1 MIENHLAGLEK
12 AIEIA
17 GTQAE
22 LARRIS
28 RPERPIKQQHVW
40 NWLNRDEKVPAE
52 VVLDIERET
61 GVSRHDLRPDI
72 YPVEK
77 RRANA

>member
-1 MIENHLAGLEK
+1 MLQNPLEK

-17 GTQAE
+17 GSQAE
-22 LARRIS
+22 LARRIGK
-28 RPERPIKQQHVW
+28 KQAHVW
-40 NWLNRDEKVPAE
+40 NWLHRDEKVPGE

-72 YPVEK
+72 FGPAPAERV
-77 RRANA
+77 A